1 MQNVFYT
8 HVAPHGKH
16 LLVRSI
22 RDGQHVQEKIP
33 FRPTL
38 FVNTPKE
45 SKYKNLKGRSVEPI
59 HFGDIN
65 EAKDFLKQYEDVTDF
80 PIYGNTS
87 FAYQYITEMY
97 PQGADYDLTKI
108 RVTSLDIEVESEYG
122 FPEPRQA
129 NEKVLLIT
137 LRDKQTKEIITF
149 GTKPFDVSTIKHF
162 NPDKYTYVHC
172 TDEVDL
178 FRKFLQHWKL
188 NMPDVV
194 TGWNTQNFD
203 LPYLVNR
210 GYKILAENEILDLSP
225 WRNIRERIVFINAR
239 EVQNYDIVGIAS
251 LDYLD
256 LYKKFGTYSVQE
268 SYKLDYIL
276 RQELGYG
283 KLENPYDTYKEFY
296 AKDWNLFVEY
306 NVVDTVGVDDLET
319 KMGLIDMAMTMAY
332 DSRCNYVDVYHAVRL
347 WDCIITDYLMGKNIV
362 VPQRPKDMQVRQIVG
377 GYVKL
382 PKPARYNWIM
392 NVDATSEYPSI
403 IMQWNMSPETYRG
416 VMPNI
421 TVDRML
427 QGGPPIA
434 DGDMCLAANGAMFNR
449 EKKGLFPEIVEKIFA
464 ERVLYK
470 KKMIAAQQEYELTK
484 DKNLLKDISKYN
496 NIQMA
501 KKIQLNSLYGA
512 MGNEYFRFYNSN
524 IAEAVTMTGQ
534 YVIRS
539 VGNAINAYLND
550 TVGTREFEYVFYSDT
565 DSCYITFEPLVK
577 KYFASKS
584 NEEIVGMLDKFFE
597 EKVSKAIIRD
607 TNALFE
613 FSNSYQKK
621 MFFKREV
628 IANTG
633 IWTNA
638 KKRYVM
644 NVYDSEGVSYNPP
657 KLKVVGMESNRSSTP
672 EVVRGKLKEA
682 LKICLNGDQ
691 ATLQKFV
698 KDFEAEFRSLPVE
711 RVSIPRGVNDL
722 EKYAR
727 HSTIYSKGTPIHV
740 RASLLFNHLVKEKG
754 LQSRYEEIKSGDK
767 IKFVYLREPNPIG
780 ENIIGFVG
788 TLPEEFELGRY
799 IDYGKMFFNTFEKPI
814 TSTTSVI
821 LWDTRP
827 RATLDFLLGDDDG
840 TD

>member
-1 MQNVFYT
+1 MQKFYT

-22 RDGQHVQEKIP
+22 ENGKHVQEKIP

-38 FVNTPKE
+38 FVNSPKE
-45 SKYKNLKGRSVEPI
+45 GKYKNLKGRSVEPI

-65 EAKDFLKQYEDVTDF
+65 EAKDFIKQYEDVTDF
-80 PIYGNTS
+80 PIYGNTM
-87 FAYQYITEMY
+87 FAYQYITETY
-97 PQGADYDLTKI
+97 PNGADYDLSKV
-108 RVTSLDIEVESEYG
+108 RVCSLDIEVESENG

-137 LRDKQTKEIITF
+137 LRDKQTKNTITF
-149 GTKPFDVSTIKHF
+149 GTKPFDVTTIKHF
-162 NPDKYTYVHC
+162 NPEKYTYVYCH
-172 TDEVDL
+172 DEVDL
-178 FRKFLQHWKL
+178 FRQFLRYWKQ

-194 TGWNTQNFD
+194 TGWNSQNFD

-210 GYKILAENEILDLSP
+210 GYKILDDGEILDLSP
-225 WRNIRERIVFINAR
+225 WRNIRERIIFINAR

-256 LYKKFGTYSVQE
+256 LYKKFGTYNVQE
-268 SYKLDYIL
+268 SYKLDYIA
-276 RQELGYG
+276 RQELGHG

-296 AKDWNLFVEY
+296 DKDWNLFVEY
-306 NVVDTVGVDDLET
+306 NVVDTTRVDELEM
-319 KMGLIDMAMTMAY
+319 KMGLIDMAITMAY

-362 VPQRPKDMQVRQIVG
+362 VPQRPKDIQGRTIEG

-382 PKPARYNWIM
+382 PKPARYNWVM
-392 NVDATSEYPSI
+392 SVDATSEYPSI

-416 VMPNI
+416 ILPDVNV
-421 TVDRML
+421 TKML
-427 QGGPPIA
+427 NKMTPSYPA
-434 DGDMCLAANGAMFNR
+434 DVCLAANGAMFSR
-449 EKKGLFPEIVEKIFA
+449 DRQGFFPQIVEKIFA
-464 ERVLYK
+464 ERVFYK
-470 KKMIAAQQEYELTK
+470 KKMTEAQQAYEKTK
-484 DKNLLKDISKYN
+484 DPALVKDISKYN

-512 MGNEYFRFYNSN
+512 MANEYFRFYNSN

-539 VGNAINAYLND
+539 VGNAIDTYLNGV
-550 TVGTREFEYVFYSDT
+550 VGTEGQEYVFYSDT

-577 KYFASKS
+577 KYFAGKS
-584 NEEIVGMLDKFFE
+584 NEEIVDLLDKFFE
-597 EKVSKAIIRD
+597 DKVSKAITKKTREVF
-607 TNALFE
+607 TFT
-613 FSNSYQKK
+613 NSYQNK

-638 KKRYVM
+638 KKRYAM
-644 NVYDSEGVSYNPP
+644 NVYDSEGVRYNPP

-691 ATLQKFV
+691 PTLQQFV
-698 KDFEAEFRSLPVE
+698 KDFEVEFRALPVE
-711 RVSIPRGVNDL
+711 NVSFPRGVNDL
-722 EKYAR
+722 EKYANNR
-727 HSTIYSKGTPIHV
+727 TIYGKGTPIHV
-740 RASLLFNHLVKEKG
+740 RAALLFNHHVAKKG
-754 LQSRYEEIKSGDK
+754 LQARYEMIKSGDK
-767 IKFVYLREPNPIG
+767 IKYVYLREPNPIG
-780 ENIIGFVG
+780 ENVIGFVG
-788 TLPEEFELGRY
+788 TLPRELELDRY
-799 IDYGKMFFNTFEKPI
+799 VDYTKMFFNTFEKPI